1 MDGAS
6 SAMTTS
12 ALNVKHLDISFPFK
26 SRYNNFINGK
36 FVEPKTGQYF
46 ENQRITGEV
55 LCEIAR
61 SGADDVEAALD
72 AAHAAK
78 TAGSNIIDRKVN
90 DS

>member
-46 ENQRITGEV
+46 ENPTPITGEV
-55 LCEIAR
+55 LCEMGSIR
-61 SGADDVEAALD
+61 S
-72 AAHAAK
+72 
-78 TAGSNIIDRKVN
+78 
-90 DS
+90 